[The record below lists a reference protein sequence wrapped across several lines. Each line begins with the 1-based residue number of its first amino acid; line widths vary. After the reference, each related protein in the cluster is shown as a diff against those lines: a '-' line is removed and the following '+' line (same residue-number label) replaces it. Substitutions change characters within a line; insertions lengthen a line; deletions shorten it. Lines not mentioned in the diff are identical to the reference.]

1 MSINKMRSISLE
13 KILKS
18 SKRAMLIG
26 IGGGGDIVGT
36 LPTAGLLSMFGV
48 DYLLGGLPW
57 ERSTID
63 PVPGPRRFEEI
74 KNADK
79 LNDVVWY
86 CGKDTATS
94 TGVFFAESKASE
106 VLGVRTLLID
116 INQGPVTT
124 AKGIIDAAERLGVDL
139 IVGIDVGGDAIATG
153 AEKGILSPLAD
164 SIMIAS
170 LYEVGRKI
178 RTVIGVLGFG
188 SDGEL
193 TIPELESSVK
203 RIAGHGGIMGSWGIT
218 PDVLGVMEKL
228 IEAVPTEAS
237 RYPVKYA
244 RGEFEGSRIRSGTK
258 FINLNFSST
267 VTIYIDPAVLFEKV
281 SVLARLVAKCTSIEN
296 ANSSLHEFGIKSE
309 LDLERERSAFS

>member
-1 MSINKMRSISLE
+1 MRSISLE

-18 SKRAMLIG
+18 SRRAMLIG

-36 LPTAGLLSMFGV
+36 IPTAGLLSMFGT
-48 DYLLGGLPW
+48 DYLLGGLSW
-57 ERSTID
+57 ERPAID
-63 PVPGPRRFEEI
+63 PVPGPRRFEET

-86 CGKDTATS
+86 CSKDTTTS
-94 TGVFFAESKASE
+94 TGVVFAESRVSE
-106 VLGVRTLLID
+106 VLGVETFLID
-116 INQGPVTT
+116 ISQGPVTT
-124 AKGIIDAAERLGVDL
+124 AKGIIEAAEKLSVDL

-153 AEKGILSPLAD
+153 TEKGILSPLAD

-170 LYEVGRKI
+170 LYEVGKKI
-178 RTVIGVLGFG
+178 RTMIGVLGFG

-193 TIPELESSVK
+193 TISELESSIK
-203 RIAGHGGIMGSWGIT
+203 QIAGHRGIMGSWGIT
-218 PDVLGVMEKL
+218 PDTLRVMEEL

-237 RYPVKYA
+237 RSPVKYA
-244 RGEFEGSRIRSGTK
+244 RGEFEEVRIRSGTK

-296 ANSSLHEFGIKSE
+296 ANKSLHEFGIKSE
-309 LDLERERSAFS
+309 LDLERERNISS

>member
-1 MSINKMRSISLE
+1 MNSISLE

-18 SKRAMLIG
+18 SRRAMLIG

-36 LPTAGLLSMFGV
+36 IPTAGLLSMFGI
-48 DYLLGGLPW
+48 DCLLGGLSW
-57 ERSTID
+57 ERPAID
-63 PVPGPRRFEEI
+63 PVPGPRTFEET

-86 CGKDTATS
+86 CGKDTTTS
-94 TGVFFAESKASE
+94 TGVVFAESRVSE
-106 VLGVRTLLID
+106 VLGVETLLID

-124 AKGIIDAAERLGVDL
+124 AKGIIEAAEKLSVDL

-153 AEKGILSPLAD
+153 TEKGILSPLAD

-193 TIPELESSVK
+193 TISELESSIK
-203 RIAGHGGIMGSWGIT
+203 QIAVHKGIMGSWGIT
-218 PDVLGVMEKL
+218 PDILKLMEKV
-228 IEAVPTEAS
+228 IKVVPTEAS
-237 RYPVKYA
+237 RSPVEYA
-244 RGEFEGSRIRSGTK
+244 RGEFEAGRIRSGTK
-258 FINLNFSST
+258 FITLNFSST
-267 VTIYIDPAVLFEKV
+267 VTIYIDPAVLFEKI

-296 ANSSLHEFGIKSE
+296 ANNALHEFGIKSE
-309 LDLERERSAFS
+309 LDLERKRSVFS